1 MNCSTWTQS
10 LNVGMHSC
18 HQLGLSAAHQRARH
32 CVHAGV
38 TASSTMT
45 STHPN
50 DLSLDTNE
58 TADDL
63 GSERLPPLRE
73 LIWRRL
79 RRRSAQMA
87 RLEDDNEGMRR
98 VDSGGTGSIPTATN
112 GQMPVRTHREGLT
125 RMVDQ
130 MRIDQATN
138 TGNATSGNPTTG
150 NNGGGGE
157 GSNPSS
163 GNVRNIQSGISSMG
177 SFSLYQ
183 HDPYNHASFR
193 AQYVN
198 RIRPDEPPQA
208 SRSMNFS
215 R

>member
-1 MNCSTWTQS
+1 
-10 LNVGMHSC
+10 
-18 HQLGLSAAHQRARH
+18 
-32 CVHAGV
+32 
-38 TASSTMT
+38 MT

-50 DLSLDTNE
+50 DMTLDTNE

-87 RLEDDNEGMRR
+87 RLEDENETMRN
-98 VDSGGTGSIPTATN
+98 VDSGGTGSIPTGGTN

-130 MRIDQATN
+130 MRIDQATS
-138 TGNATSGNPTTG
+138 TGNATSGSATAG
-150 NNGGGGE
+150 NSAGGGE
-157 GSNPSS
+157 GSNPSP
-163 GNVRNIQSGISSMG
+163 GNVRNIQSGISRIG

-198 RIRPDEPPQA
+198 RIRPDDPPQA
-208 SRSMNFS
+208 PRSMNFS

>member
-1 MNCSTWTQS
+1 M
-10 LNVGMHSC
+10 
-18 HQLGLSAAHQRARH
+18 
-32 CVHAGV
+32 
-38 TASSTMT
+38 TASS
-45 STHPN
+45 STTANIPYS
-50 DLSLDTNE
+50 SLGLDDNE

-79 RRRSAQMA
+79 RRRSAAVQRA
-87 RLEDDNEGMRR
+87 EDDNESLRR
-98 VDSGGTGSIPTATN
+98 VDPGVIGSIPPSHTN
-112 GQMPVRTHREGLT
+112 NGGQMPVRTHREGLT

-138 TGNATSGNPTTG
+138 TGNAGNLAGNGNNPTTG
-150 NNGGGGE
+150 TGNGNGGGLGE
-157 GSNPSS
+157 GSSPPVVV
-163 GNVRNIQSGISSMG
+163 GNLRNVQSGPPNQG
-177 SFSLYQ
+177 FSLYH

-198 RIRPDEPPQA
+198 RIRPDDPP
-208 SRSMNFS
+208 RSMNFS

>member
-1 MNCSTWTQS
+1 M
-10 LNVGMHSC
+10 
-18 HQLGLSAAHQRARH
+18 AHQRSSRH
-32 CVHAGV
+32 CVNAGV
-38 TASSTMT
+38 TASS
-45 STHPN
+45 STTANIPYS
-50 DLSLDTNE
+50 SLGLDDNE

-79 RRRSAQMA
+79 RRRSAAVQRA
-87 RLEDDNEGMRR
+87 EDDNESLRR
-98 VDSGGTGSIPTATN
+98 VDPGVIGSIPPSHPGGHPSN
-112 GQMPVRTHREGLT
+112 GGQMPVRTHREGLT

-138 TGNATSGNPTTG
+138 TGNAGNLTGNNGNNPTTG
-150 NNGGGGE
+150 SGNGTGNGGGLGE
-157 GSNPSS
+157 GSSPPVVV
-163 GNVRNIQSGISSMG
+163 GNLRNVQSGPPNQG
-177 SFSLYQ
+177 FSLYHH

-198 RIRPDEPPQA
+198 RIRPDDPP
-208 SRSMNFS
+208 RSMNFS

>member
-1 MNCSTWTQS
+1 M
-10 LNVGMHSC
+10 
-18 HQLGLSAAHQRARH
+18 
-32 CVHAGV
+32 
-38 TASSTMT
+38 TAT
-45 STHPN
+45 STSIGAQNSSHFS
-50 DLSLDTNE
+50 DISLDSNE

-79 RRRSAQMA
+79 RRRSAQIA
-87 RLEDDNEGMRR
+87 RLEDDNERTDQTGNQAPGSLPGNG
-98 VDSGGTGSIPTATN
+98 SGQIGQTG
-112 GQMPVRTHREGLT
+112 QFVRTHREGLT

-138 TGNATSGNPTTG
+138 TGNPGSTNPQ
-150 NNGGGGE
+150 NGGGGIGGSSAGSE
-157 GSNPSS
+157 SNP
-163 GNVRNIQSGISSMG
+163 GPQNLRNIPSGIPGIG

-198 RIRPDEPPQA
+198 RIRPDEPP
-208 SRSMNFS
+208 RHSMNFS

>member
-1 MNCSTWTQS
+1 M
-10 LNVGMHSC
+10 
-18 HQLGLSAAHQRARH
+18 
-32 CVHAGV
+32 
-38 TASSTMT
+38 
-45 STHPN
+45 
-50 DLSLDTNE
+50 SLDSNE

-79 RRRSAQMA
+79 RRRSAQIA
-87 RLEDDNEGMRR
+87 RLEDENETIRR
-98 VDSGGTGSIPTATN
+98 TDTGNAPPGSIPGN
-112 GQMPVRTHREGLT
+112 GSGQMPVRTHREGLT

-138 TGNATSGNPTTG
+138 TGNPPTNTPDAGIGNAARD
-150 NNGGGGE
+150 
-157 GSNPSS
+157 SNP
-163 GNVRNIQSGISSMG
+163 GPQNLRNIPSGIPGIG
-177 SFSLYQ
+177 SFSLYH